1 MENVPVQLAWGF
13 LLTLLTTVMHV
24 LGSGYLL
31 VLVRR
36 HVRSFQHTRAW
47 HQLTL
52 TVVALVMGLVV
63 LHALEIL
70 AFAWAYMFVQAFP
83 DWEHALFFS
92 TANYATV
99 GAEDLTTD
107 KWRLLGAWE
116 GFVGFILIGWSTALF
131 ITVILRI
138 WSEDHKWFDPPS

>member
-1 MENVPVQLAWGF
+1 MENVGVQVLWAF
-13 LLTLLTTVMHV
+13 LLTAATVVLHV
-24 LGSGYLL
+24 IGSGVLL
-31 VLVRR
+31 VAVRR
-36 HVRSFQHTRAW
+36 HVRSFQHNRAW
-47 HQLTL
+47 PALTATL
-52 TVVALVMGLVV
+52 MALVMGLVL
-63 LHALEIL
+63 LHAVEIVV
-70 AFAWAYMFVQAFP
+70 FAAAYMGVGAFP

-138 WSEDHKWFDPPS
+138 WSEDHKWFQPPD